1 MHGWR
6 APDLYWRVDDDGVL
20 HVFDRAE
27 VRRGDAALCG
37 QPFHGTDG
45 TAKPREIEVIRAA
58 NRVVTVH
65 RRCIAI
71 AVAIR
76 G

>member
-1 MHGWR
+1 MRSGG
-6 APDLYWRVDDDGVL
+6 APELYWRVDDDGVL

-27 VRRGDAALCG
+27 VHRGDAGLCG
-37 QPFHGTDG
+37 EPFRGTDG
-45 TAKPREIEVIRAA
+45 VASPREMEVIRAA
-58 NRVVTVH
+58 NRLVRVH

-71 AVAIR
+71 AVALR